1 MIHRVLLSVAVF
13 LFAGALTIADDTT
26 QADDA
31 EQIEAEVAAYVEAFN
46 AKDAKALARHWS
58 ESGVYVR
65 PADGE
70 RLVGRDAIEREFR
83 ANFAD
88 EPKAVLT
95 VTLDA
100 VRFVTPEVAVEEGT
114 AEVTTRGDGPSRT
127 GYTAVHVKR
136 DGQWQIDSIR
146 EIELPAREETASDRL
161 AELAWLIGEWADQSE
176 EATVETSVVW
186 TKNKRFLSYSFNVSA
201 QGLDDLEGT
210 QVIGWDPAQN
220 AVRSWMFDSD
230 GGFGDG
236 LWMRKGKSWTVY
248 FRQVLADGRS
258 ASSTNV
264 YTQIDDDT
272 FTWQSIDRDVDG
284 ERLPD
289 VAPVT
294 VVRKPAEVRN
304 SLSSTED
311 HISRGEQ

>member
-1 MIHRVLLSVAVF
+1 MIYRVLLSMAVF
-13 LFAGALTIADDTT
+13 LFAGALTVADDTT

-46 AKDAKALARHWS
+46 AKDAEALARHWS

-70 RLVGRDAIEREFR
+70 RLAGRDAIEQEFE
-83 ANFAD
+83 ATFAE
-88 EPKAVLT
+88 EPEAVLT
-95 VTLDA
+95 VTVNA
-100 VRFVTPEVAVEEGT
+100 IRFVTSEVAIEEGT
-114 AEVTTRGDGPSRT
+114 AEVATPEGETTRS

-146 EIELPAREETASDRL
+146 EIELPAREEPASDRL
-161 AELAWLIGEWADQSE
+161 TELAWLVGQWVDQSDD
-176 EATVETSVVW
+176 AAVETSVAW
-186 TKNKRFLSYSFNVSA
+186 TKNKRFLSYSFKVSA
-201 QGLDDLEGT
+201 DGLDDLEGT
-210 QVIGWDPAQN
+210 QVVGWDPLQN
-220 AVRSWMFDSD
+220 AIHSWMFDSD

-236 LWMRKGKSWTVY
+236 LWTRKRNSWRVNL
-248 FRQVLADGRS
+248 RQVLADGRS

-264 YTQIDDDT
+264 YTRIDDDT
-272 FTWQSIDRDVDG
+272 FTWQSVDREIDG
-284 ERLPD
+284 KRLPN

-294 VVRKPAEVRN
+294 VVRKSAEVRN

-311 HISRGEQ
+311 